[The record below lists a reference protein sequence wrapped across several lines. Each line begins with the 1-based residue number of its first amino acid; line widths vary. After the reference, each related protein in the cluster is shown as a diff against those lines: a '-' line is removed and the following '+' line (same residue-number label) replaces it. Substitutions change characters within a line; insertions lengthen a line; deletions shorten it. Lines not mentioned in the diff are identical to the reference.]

1 MRILFVCLGT
11 ICRSP
16 TARAATMEALIDL
29 GIGNEVELE
38 SAGLGAWHLGRGP
51 DRRMREAAER
61 DGLYLDDRARKVTA
75 DELEHYDLILAMDR
89 ENLHQL
95 QQLAPTDEV
104 RDRIHLFRDFEDGA
118 RPGSEVP
125 DPYSGGTEGFT
136 DVVRICRH
144 AAVGLAA
151 EIARRFDAEQPR

>member
-1 MRILFVCLGT
+1 MRILFVCLGN

-38 SAGLGAWHLGRGP
+38 SAGLGAWHIGHGP

-61 DGLYLDDRARKVTA
+61 EGLYLDDRARKVTA
-75 DELEHYDLILAMDR
+75 AELDQYDLILAMDR
-89 ENLHQL
+89 GNLHQL
-95 QQLAPTDEV
+95 RQMAPTDEI
-104 RDRIHLFRDFEDGA
+104 RDRTHLFRDFEDGA
-118 RPGSEVP
+118 APGSEVP
-125 DPYSGGTEGFT
+125 DPYYGGGEGFA

-144 AAVGLAA
+144 AALGLAD
-151 EIARRFDAEQPR
+151 EIARRFDAEQRR